1 MGQRGCLAC
10 YVSGALSWRPMARP
24 AGLGKKPSELLS
36 RPLQFRVTPAV
47 ELEIKRLAAEEN
59 VTEAQICRALI
70 SSALGDSAMQ
80 ITVRESVVMGS
91 SLAREVSR
99 RVFVRVEELAR
110 EVVVE
115 IFGEAGEMLESER
128 DADAEL
134 DRLADERASLPADE
148 PVSA

>member
-1 MGQRGCLAC
+1 M
-10 YVSGALSWRPMARP
+10 
-24 AGLGKKPSELLS
+24 LS

>member
-1 MGQRGCLAC
+1 
-10 YVSGALSWRPMARP
+10 MARP

-134 DRLADERASLPADE
+134 DRLANERASLPADE

>member
-1 MGQRGCLAC
+1 
-10 YVSGALSWRPMARP
+10 
-24 AGLGKKPSELLS
+24 
-36 RPLQFRVTPAV
+36 
-47 ELEIKRLAAEEN
+47 
-59 VTEAQICRALI
+59 
-70 SSALGDSAMQ
+70 MQ
-80 ITVRESVVMGS
+80 ITVRESVVRGS

-134 DRLADERASLPADE
+134 DRLANERASLPADE